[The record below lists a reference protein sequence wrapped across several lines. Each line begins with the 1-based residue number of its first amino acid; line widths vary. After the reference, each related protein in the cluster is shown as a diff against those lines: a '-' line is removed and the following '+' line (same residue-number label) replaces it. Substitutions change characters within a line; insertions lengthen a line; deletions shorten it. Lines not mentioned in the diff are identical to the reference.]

1 MIHMGLDIGGTKTET
16 LVLDG
21 QGTELYRQRAATQKD
36 GYQQFLFH
44 LGRHIATLKR
54 RFGAPMSVG
63 IALPGSVSPLSG
75 LIKNSNILPL
85 NGQPL
90 LRDLRRY
97 LGQPVAIGNDGNCFA
112 LSEAV
117 DGAGRRHDI
126 VFGITLGTGCGGG
139 LVIDKRLIAGHNGNA
154 AECGHIPLPGYCA
167 STDGAAA
174 RCYCGQQNCAE
185 SFISGTGFAQR
196 YAMSTGTRAAA
207 HEIITLAAAGEP
219 AAARH
224 FERYLDQLARVLAA
238 ICNLVDPGAIVLGGG
253 LSNALAQR
261 TDLESRVARY
271 AFTDRFTTHIVP
283 AMHGDSSG
291 VRGAAWL
298 GRDAPGD

>member
-1 MIHMGLDIGGTKTET
+1 MRHLGLDIGGTKTET
-16 LVLDG
+16 LVLDA
-21 QGTELYRQRAATQKD
+21 QGAELYRHRAATQKD
-36 GYQQFLFH
+36 SYQQFLSH
-44 LGRHIATLKR
+44 LSQHIASLKR

-63 IALPGSVSPLSG
+63 IALPGGVSPLSG

-90 LRDLRRY
+90 LRDLHQC

-139 LVIDKRLIAGHNGNA
+139 LVIDKRIIAGHNGNA
-154 AECGHIPLPGYCA
+154 AECGHIPLPGF
-167 STDGAAA
+167 SVRTDGAEA

-185 SFISGTGFAQR
+185 SFISGTGFAHR
-196 YAMSTGTRAAA
+196 YYVSMGVRATAR
-207 HEIITLAAAGEP
+207 EIIALAAQGDA

-238 ICNLVDPGAIVLGGG
+238 VCNLVDPGAIVLGGG

-261 TDLESRVARY
+261 TDLEARVARY
-271 AFTDRFTTHIVP
+271 VFTDRFTTQIVP
-283 AMHGDSSG
+283 ATHGDSSG

-298 GRDAPGD
+298 GRDATR